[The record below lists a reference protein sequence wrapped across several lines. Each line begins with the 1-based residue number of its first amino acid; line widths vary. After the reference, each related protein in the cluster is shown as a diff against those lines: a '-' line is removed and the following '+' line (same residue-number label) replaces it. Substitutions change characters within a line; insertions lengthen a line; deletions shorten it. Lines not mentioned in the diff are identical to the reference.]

1 MSTSWG
7 DYASYLLSKQRWA
20 SKMTK
25 DVVASCQRRNSV
37 EFWEWILSLNN
48 FMFGYLLYHI
58 STKAIWHD
66 ILYSTLSIQP
76 HSIIA
81 EPRHTYNIHV
91 ACMLLRQFNHLRH
104 YTVSIT
110 SWRSSTIAYFSLCNQ
125 FSTYTQCCWITEP
138 LANIMY
144 FQLWTALTLS
154 QIVIR
159 DSGLEFIV
167 TTLAWVNSL
176 CTHYMGNIHVR
187 LERAY
192 INSCVLT

>member
-1 MSTSWG
+1 
-7 DYASYLLSKQRWA
+7 
-20 SKMTK
+20 
-25 DVVASCQRRNSV
+25 
-37 EFWEWILSLNN
+37 
-48 FMFGYLLYHI
+48 MFGYLLYHI

-76 HSIIA
+76 HSFLVYHIIIV

-125 FSTYTQCCWITEP
+125 FSTYTQCRWITEP

-159 DSGLEFIV
+159 DLGLEFIV
-167 TTLAWVNSL
+167 TTLAWVNSYGKHSRSPG
-176 CTHYMGNIHVR
+176 TSIY
-187 LERAY
+187 
-192 INSCVLT
+192 